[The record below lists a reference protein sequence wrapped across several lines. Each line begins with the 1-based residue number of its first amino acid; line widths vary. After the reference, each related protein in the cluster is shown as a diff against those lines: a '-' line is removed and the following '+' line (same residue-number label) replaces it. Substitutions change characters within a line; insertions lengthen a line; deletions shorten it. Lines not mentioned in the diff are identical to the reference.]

1 MFTAIQSVLAI
12 IVCVAFGFYAGKKRI
27 ISNELS
33 GPFSTLVMQFTFPA
47 VLFTSIAQTSVDK
60 LLNFRF
66 VLVFFFALM
75 TIYAV
80 VFIICRKVFRRSEQV
95 SAMMAFACSFPNM
108 AFMGI
113 PYLTEVLGSDTLLSV
128 AIGNVISSVVMIP
141 VTVLFLEK
149 TASSKSSENVF
160 KRELM
165 KLIKKPLIIA
175 PVLGIIVAILHIPM
189 PLFFMEGLHIL
200 GEATS
205 PVALFVLGLM
215 MTKFKFTF
223 SRDAALNIGL
233 KLLIQPAS
241 AVLFIMIFGLSG
253 KFAAEIIILTA
264 MPTAVIVSMFA
275 EKYNTYKEE
284 TVSSIIGGSVLSI
297 ITLVIFTVWAGKF

>member
-12 IVCVAFGFYAGKKRI
+12 IVVVAFGFYAGKRKI
-27 ISNELS
+27 VSNELS
-33 GPFSTLVMQFTFPA
+33 GSFSTLVMQFTFPA

-60 LLNFRF
+60 LLNIRF
-66 VLVFFFALM
+66 LIAFFFSLM
-75 TIYAV
+75 TLYFV
-80 VFIICRKVFRRSEQV
+80 VFIISNKVLKRSPQV
-95 SAMMAFACSFPNM
+95 SAMVAFTCSFPNM

-141 VTVLFLEK
+141 LTVLFLEK
-149 TASSKSSENVF
+149 NTSAGPSTNVF

-175 PVLGIIVAILHIPM
+175 PVLGIIVAFLHIPM
-189 PLFFMEGLHIL
+189 PQFFMKGLHIL

-205 PVALFVLGLM
+205 PVALFTLGLM
-215 MTKFKFTF
+215 MTKFKFKL
-223 SRDAALNIGL
+223 SLDAVADMGL
-233 KLLIQPAS
+233 KLIIQPLS
-241 AVLFIMIFGLSG
+241 AIAFVLIFGLSG

-264 MPTAVIVSMFA
+264 MPTAVIVSMFS
-275 EKYNTYKEE
+275 EKYNVYKEE
-284 TVSSIIGGSVLSI
+284 TVSAIIGGSVLSI
-297 ITLVIFTVWAGKF
+297 ITLVIFTVLSPS